1 MREEGGGSS
10 IEDLRYDLF
19 GMHDLIFLPTSG
31 QSEMLNNK
39 KCYVKDAP
47 EVSFE

>member
-1 MREEGGGSS
+1 MFY
-10 IEDLRYDLF
+10 L
-19 GMHDLIFLPTSG
+19 HDLVNLLPASG

-47 EVSFE
+47 EVSPLTAGFCPCTQS